1 MVTRSSLVWVMTG
14 IAAGIAGGW
23 LWNRERTVEMT
34 AVPAPASYTET
45 IRSPFAP
52 RREERASYLTHP
64 QSDRSAS
71 SAAVESRR
79 RESSSDFSH
88 RRALYASASL
98 ADRTQLDAMIADAKA
113 LANANERRST
123 LDILLLRY
131 AEIDADGALRY
142 AADIDRET
150 ATHLIATLAA
160 VIPDRAWEYAAHTSD
175 PAERLAYLNS
185 VITVWAAD
193 EPERVFTKVTELPA
207 QWQRSE
213 LLQQAIGEIA
223 TRNPRLAMDL
233 VGRLEPAVSTS
244 LLDLVA
250 SVWSRNDPSAAAR
263 WVESNPRAKQS
274 RLAYRVA
281 DAYIAQ
287 KPDEALAW
295 GLRLATTPQRYLWS
309 SMLGRMAAY
318 NPDEALRLAQAAEN
332 PAQRAQALGNVL
344 AAIAQTNPSLAT
356 AQLMKIPP
364 GNARSNIIY
373 QIADNVAATTP
384 GSALDWLNSIDDA
397 RTRIEAATSLGNSLA
412 RRDVE
417 AAAQLMDRIPK
428 EARSSWISSV
438 AMAYADSDVEK
449 GRQWIKRYASEAG
462 PATVQFARTVAA
474 RNPEAAVQMI
484 EGVSDDKE
492 RDRLLSG
499 MLPMLAENSPETAAR
514 WAERMS
520 DENARASAVAQVT
533 AVWAQYDAQAARK
546 WVQSLDGGERD
557 QGLTVL
563 VERSGAPLDEML
575 PIINQIQVPERRM
588 HAVLMTAMRL
598 AQNDP
603 ESARTLLRRYPLDPA
618 RQRQFDDFM
627 QRRGRGQ

>member
-23 LWNRERTVEMT
+23 LWNRERTDEI
-34 AVPAPASYTET
+34 AAAPVTSHTEP

-52 RREERASYLTHP
+52 RREERASYLTQP
-64 QSDRSAS
+64 QVERSAS
-71 SAAVESRR
+71 SAAVEARR
-79 RESSSDFSH
+79 DRESPSDFSH
-88 RRALYASASL
+88 RQALYAKASQ
-98 ADRTQLDAMIADAKA
+98 ADRAQLDTMIADAKA

-142 AADIDRET
+142 ATDTDRDT

-160 VIPDRAWEYAAHTSD
+160 VIPDQAWEYAAHTADS
-175 PAERLAYLNS
+175 AERLAYLNS

-233 VGRLEPAVSTS
+233 VGRLEPSASAS

-263 WVESNPRAKQS
+263 WVESNPRAKQG

-281 DAYIAQ
+281 DAYVAQ

-295 GLRLATTPQRYLWS
+295 ALRLATTPQRFLWS
-309 SMLGRMAAY
+309 SMLGRMATY
-318 NPDEALRLAQAAEN
+318 DPDEALRLAQAAEN
-332 PAQRAQALGNVL
+332 PAQRAQAMGNVL
-344 AAIAQTNPSLAT
+344 AAIAQTNPSLAM
-356 AQLMKIPP
+356 AQLMKIPS
-364 GNARSNIIY
+364 GNMRSNIIY
-373 QIADNVAATTP
+373 QIADNVVATTP

-397 RTRIEAATSLGNSLA
+397 RTRIEAANSLGNSLA

-417 AAAQLMDRIPK
+417 AAAQLVDRIPK
-428 EARSSWISSV
+428 EARSAWISSV

-462 PATVQFARTVAA
+462 AATYQFARMVAA
-474 RNPEAAVQMI
+474 RNPDAAIQMI
-484 EGVSDDKE
+484 EGISDDKE

-499 MLPMLAENSPETAAR
+499 MLPALAENSPETAAR

-520 DENARASAVAQVT
+520 DENNRANAIQQVT
-533 AVWAQYDAQAARK
+533 SVWAQYDLQAARK
-546 WVQSLDGGERD
+546 WVQSLDGSARD
-557 QGLTVL
+557 QGLTAL

-603 ESARTLLRRYPLDPA
+603 ESARTLLRRYPLDPQ

-627 QRRGRGQ
+627 QQRGKGQ